1 MYLSRVRGVA
11 RRGVANTLSGVTTAA
26 AGGRTAGPGRAWL
39 VRMRVL
45 SVGRAAAHH
54 YALVAVLSCTVTRS
68 PSAHL
73 QHEQYLVPR
82 ENSFKLI
89 PQLNTVK
96 MNEKSD
102 MFIVHSNMNYS
113 SVL

>member
-1 MYLSRVRGVA
+1 MRGVA

-68 PSAHL
+68 PSCPSSARAVL
-73 QHEQYLVPR
+73 
-82 ENSFKLI
+82 SAAGKLFLTYCSI
-89 PQLNTVK
+89 KHCQ
-96 MNEKSD
+96 NE
-102 MFIVHSNMNYS
+102 
-113 SVL
+113 

>member
-45 SVGRAAAHH
+45 TVGRAAAHH
-54 YALVAVLSCTVTRS
+54 YALVVVLSCTVTRS
-68 PSAHL
+68 ASSHGRP
-73 QHEQYLVPR
+73 
-82 ENSFKLI
+82 
-89 PQLNTVK
+89 
-96 MNEKSD
+96 
-102 MFIVHSNMNYS
+102 S
-113 SVL
+113 SVQQAVLSAAGTLF

>member
-39 VRMRVL
+39 VRMRVRL

-68 PSAHL
+68 L
-73 QHEQYLVPR
+73 QPIF
-82 ENSFKLI
+82 S
-89 PQLNTVK
+89 T
-96 MNEKSD
+96 
-102 MFIVHSNMNYS
+102 S
-113 SVL
+113 SS